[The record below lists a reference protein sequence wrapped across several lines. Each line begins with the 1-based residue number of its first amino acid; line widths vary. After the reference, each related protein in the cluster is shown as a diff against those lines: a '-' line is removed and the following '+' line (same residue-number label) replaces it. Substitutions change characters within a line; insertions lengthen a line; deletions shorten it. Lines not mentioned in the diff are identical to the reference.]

1 MEVLVP
7 EKPSLANAL
16 IELGLALLALI
27 AFTVVAFGGQTRLF
41 SPVLAFTLSVFGG
54 RGILLAFV
62 AIAAFVL
69 LTARAWR
76 NRGLGRSPSPG
87 LRPGAW
93 LSRLQ
98 PPELLLA
105 GTFLALLLVLSSR
118 GGRLEVDGPL
128 LFVQLRSAVMDHDL
142 DLTNEFA
149 EFVPERYQYWADE
162 GRRLG
167 RTPNPT
173 VEPGP
178 AILWAPFFLLAHAF
192 VRCAQ
197 LWGAPFAA
205 DGYGAPYVNA
215 VCLGSLVWAFV
226 AVILAYRI
234 ARRFFDPLVCATC
247 AAAGWL
253 ATPLL
258 WYSVFE
264 PGMAHA
270 TGSAAA
276 SAFLWVWLRV
286 RDNPA
291 RRKGWLFLALAGGAL
306 VSMERYDAYFLLCPL
321 LTVAGL
327 LWRTPWRQ
335 WPKSRRALVTAGA
348 VILTLA
354 VTLAPLFYANLGS
367 RHASWLG
374 ESNLF
379 GFTLRNWADPRVG
392 EFLYSSR
399 NGLFA
404 WTPAAY
410 LGVLGL
416 VLLARRERGV
426 AASLLLTWAFGVY
439 LLSSS
444 YSWSGAWSFGNRRLT
459 ESMALVVLGLAAL
472 GTYLM
477 TRPAVLGVL
486 GLTALAGWNLLLA
499 GQVRRREIP
508 RDDTFAFSEAAARA
522 AHRVYEKVGHLPSA
536 PASWLFAWRYG
547 LSPDRFDRLY
557 GQEPVTRATIAMGT
571 DTDVPFLGRGW
582 SYPESGPDGATFR
595 WSDGPE
601 STFLVSLAAP
611 RDYRL
616 AFRGEP
622 GRHPAGPPQS
632 VAVRVNGR
640 VVGTWTL
647 AAGPQTQ
654 TLSIDASAWK
664 RGLNEVRFTY
674 RWTVEA
680 GEVYGTPDQRR
691 IAWRVE
697 RLVLYPAGESES

>member
-1 MEVLVP
+1 MEVQVP

-16 IELGLALLALI
+16 IELSLAFLALLAFI
-27 AFTVVAFGGQTRLF
+27 VVAFGGQTRLF
-41 SPVLAFTLSVFGG
+41 SPVLAFALSVFGG
-54 RGILLAFV
+54 RGILLAL
-62 AIAAFVL
+62 AALAAFGL
-69 LTARAWR
+69 LALRASR
-76 NRGLGRSPSPG
+76 NRRLGRLRSPG

-149 EFVPERYQYWADE
+149 EFVPDRYQYWADE
-162 GRRLG
+162 GRQLG

-178 AILWAPFFLLAHAF
+178 AILWAPFFLLAHAL
-192 VRCAQ
+192 VRCSR

-247 AAAGWL
+247 AAAAWL
-253 ATPLL
+253 STPLL

-270 TGSAAA
+270 TGAAAA
-276 SAFLWVWLRV
+276 SAFVWLWLRV
-286 RDNPA
+286 RDDPA
-291 RRKGWLFLALAGGAL
+291 RRKAWLFLALAGGAL

-327 LWRTPWRQ
+327 VWRTPWRQ
-335 WPKSRRALVTAGA
+335 WRERRGPLVTAGA
-348 VILTLA
+348 VLLTLA
-354 VTLAPLFYANLGS
+354 AALTPLFYANLGS

-399 NGLFA
+399 NGLFS

-416 VLLARRERGV
+416 VLLARRNRSLAV
-426 AASLLLTWAFGVY
+426 SLLLTWAFGVY

-459 ESMALVVLGLAAL
+459 ESLALVVLGLSAL

-486 GLTALAGWNLLLA
+486 GLTTLAAWNLLLA
-499 GQVRRREIP
+499 GQVRRGEIP
-508 RDDTFAFSEAAARA
+508 RDETFAFSDAAARA
-522 AHRVYEKVGHLPSA
+522 AHRVYERIGHLPSA
-536 PASWLFAWRYG
+536 PASWLFAWKYG

-557 GQEPVTRATIAMGT
+557 GREPITRATIAMGT
-571 DTDVPFLGRGW
+571 ADDVPFLGRGW
-582 SYPESGPDGATFR
+582 SYPESSPDGAAFR

-601 STFLVSLAAP
+601 STVLASLAAP

-622 GRHPAGPPQS
+622 ARPAAGLSQS
-632 VAVRVNGR
+632 VTVRVNGHG
-640 VVGTWTL
+640 VGAWTL
-647 AAGPQTQ
+647 AAGRQTQ
-654 TLSIDASAWK
+654 TMSIGASAWR

-674 RWTVEA
+674 GWTIDA
-680 GEVYGTPDQRR
+680 GEVYGTPDRRR
-691 IAWRVE
+691 IAWRLE
-697 RLVLYPAGESES
+697 RLVLYPADEPES